1 MCGPVEI
8 PDWHLIPDI
17 VQHVVNRSLPVP
29 VLPSGEEDPQCLRE
43 CLISLYRLREIV
55 LRYPNH
61 RFTLLE
67 ILDRSHPFKAT
78 DVRDKIYS
86 VLGLAE
92 DAKDLAVTIDYNCSA
107 EQLYVGTAA
116 KIVKHD
122 PRGMEILY
130 NCLHVKS
137 LSPPSWVP
145 DWSHWEF
152 GSHGASL
159 GIGYDAS
166 GSSVSEVEVDGTRLR
181 VAGSLIDEIEYV
193 GEYIGP
199 QFAFLGQGSSERK
212 AWLESEYTDLM
223 RPFRGQGH
231 TAEAATALFWRTLI
245 GNITGDEIPANQS
258 YMVYY
263 EALLR
268 YNGQESSAET
278 TAMAGD
284 FCDAVRRRS
293 RYRRLARSRMG
304 YIGAIPMTASAGDW
318 ICMFQGSPLLFV
330 VRPKGPDFS
339 FLGHAYV
346 HGLMNGEVLQAE
358 WYQKQTITLV

>member
-1 MCGPVEI
+1 MCGRVEL

-17 VQHVVNRSLPVP
+17 VQHVFDRSLPVAL
-29 VLPSGEEDPQCLRE
+29 LPSGKEDPQCLRE
-43 CLISLYRLREIV
+43 CLTSLYRLRDIV

-67 ILDRSHPFKAT
+67 LLDRSHPFKAT

-92 DAKDLAVTIDYNCSA
+92 DAKDLAVTVDYNCSA
-107 EQLYVGTAA
+107 EQLYVSTAA

-122 PRGMEILY
+122 PYGIEILY
-130 NCLHVKS
+130 NSLHVKS
-137 LSPPSWVP
+137 LSLPSWVP
-145 DWSHWEF
+145 YWSHWEF

-159 GIGYDAS
+159 SVGYDAS

-181 VAGSLIDEIEYV
+181 VTGCLIDKIEYV
-193 GEYIGP
+193 GEPIGS
-199 QFAFLGQGSSERK
+199 QFASLGQGSTERK
-212 AWLESEYTDLM
+212 AWLEREHTDLM
-223 RPFRGQGH
+223 RPFGGQGH
-231 TAEAATALFWRTLI
+231 TAEATTELFWRTLI
-245 GNITGDEIPANQS
+245 GNITGDETPTNQS
-258 YMVYY
+258 YLAYY
-263 EALLR
+263 EALLY

-304 YIGAIPMTASAGDW
+304 YIGAIPMTASAGD
-318 ICMFQGSPLLFV
+318 
-330 VRPKGPDFS
+330 
-339 FLGHAYV
+339 
-346 HGLMNGEVLQAE
+346 
-358 WYQKQTITLV
+358 